1 MKSLNEQT
9 IKRLQKL
16 AGINEIK
23 VQLPS
28 GISQLPPS
36 LQKFLDEEFDKS
48 PERQGGGKNGYT
60 QIIEIL
66 TGWTPFNDLSFEY
79 DDVYKDGYMYHEDSF
94 DNYKVDDPNA
104 KKFVEVVKK
113 LSKSMYLG
121 NWAPY
126 LTSKGHSIKIIFND
140 PKPGNFN
147 VSMADF
153 SYDPDDPDDPDK
165 FTGYFDNSGT
175 FVPEP

>member
-23 VQLPS
+23 VKLPHDNQLPF
-28 GISQLPPS
+28 S
-36 LQKFLDEEFDKS
+36 LQNFLDEEFDKS
-48 PERQGGGKNGYT
+48 TELRNGYT
-60 QIIEIL
+60 QIIKIL
-66 TGWTPFNDLSFEY
+66 IGWTPFNDLSVGY

-104 KKFVEVVKK
+104 KRFIEVVKGPK
-113 LSKSMYLG
+113 YMYLG

-153 SYDPDDPDDPDK
+153 SYDPDDPDK
-165 FTGYFDNSGT
+165 FTGYFDNNGT
-175 FVPEP
+175 FVPEPE

>member
-28 GISQLPPS
+28 NNQLPPS
-36 LQKFLDEEFDKS
+36 LQKFLDKILQNQEDQEDPDFKWALIDWLENASDDGGLGYFKKNINFEEFS
-48 PERQGGGKNGYT
+48 YG
-60 QIIEIL
+60 
-66 TGWTPFNDLSFEY
+66 EY
-79 DDVYKDGYMYHEDSF
+79 SF
-94 DNYKVDDPNA
+94 DNFQPDS
-104 KKFVEVVKK
+104 KKFVEAVKK
-113 LSKSMYLG
+113 LPKSMYLG

-153 SYDPDDPDDPDK
+153 SYDPDDPDK
-165 FTGYFDNSGT
+165 FTGYFDNNGT
-175 FVPEP
+175 FVPEPE